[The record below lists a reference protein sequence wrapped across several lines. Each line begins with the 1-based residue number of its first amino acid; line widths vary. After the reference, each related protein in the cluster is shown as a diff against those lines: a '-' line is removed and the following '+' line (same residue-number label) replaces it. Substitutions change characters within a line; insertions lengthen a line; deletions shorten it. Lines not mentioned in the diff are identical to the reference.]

1 MSANNPFNEELPAE
15 LKAVERVLRRLQ
27 PSADRL
33 DRDRLMY
40 LSGRASVPSQRNTRR
55 WMWPISTAALLL
67 VSLTLGGMLL
77 NSARGWRQTEP
88 LANRPLGQNTVA
100 TESQNGAGRSV
111 DLAIADREPSSYLQ
125 LRNTVLLGGV
135 DALPAPQGK
144 VRASNPMESI
154 PSMSLKLNYFGG

>member
-1 MSANNPFNEELPAE
+1 MSADNSYNEELPAE
-15 LKAVERVLRRLQ
+15 LKAVERALRRLQ

-40 LSGRASVPSQRNTRR
+40 LSGRASMPSQRNALQ
-55 WMWPISTAALLL
+55 WLWPLSTAALLL
-67 VSLTLGGMLL
+67 VSLTLGGVLL
-77 NSARGWRQTEP
+77 SSAGDRQPNQNMIATEP
-88 LANRPLGQNTVA
+88 RHD
-100 TESQNGAGRSV
+100 EIRSI
-111 DLAIADREPSSYLQ
+111 DLAIADHDPSSYLQ

-144 VRASNPMESI
+144 IRVSGPVESI

>member
-1 MSANNPFNEELPAE
+1 MSADNSFNEKLPAE
-15 LKAVERVLRRLQ
+15 LKAVEHALRRLQ

-40 LSGRASVPSQRNTRR
+40 LSGRASMPSQRNALQ
-55 WMWPISTAALLL
+55 WMWPLSTAALLL

-77 NSARGWRQTEP
+77 SSAGNRQP
-88 LANRPLGQNTVA
+88 NQNIVA
-100 TESQNGAGRSV
+100 TESQHGDGRSV
-111 DLAIADREPSSYLQ
+111 DLAIADRDPSSYLQ

-144 VRASNPMESI
+144 VRVGNPMESI